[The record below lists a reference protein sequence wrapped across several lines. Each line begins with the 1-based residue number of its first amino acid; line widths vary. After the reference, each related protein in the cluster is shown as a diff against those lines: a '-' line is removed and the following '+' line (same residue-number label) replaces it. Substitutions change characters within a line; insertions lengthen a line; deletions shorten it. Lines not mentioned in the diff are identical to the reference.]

1 MNVDALIGRYYPIL
15 IPLFWILISTGVAA
29 LSGWKTLAEAYPPFS
44 EPSGEKLRF
53 QSASLRWSSNY
64 TGIIH
69 MSANHQ
75 GLALSVFA
83 LFRPGHAPML
93 IPWGDI
99 RAEVRAGLI
108 PSITLRFAR
117 RPKVPFIISNA
128 LGERLAGM
136 SGGQL
141 IVTSFGLSNMG
152 NR

>member
-1 MNVDALIGRYYPIL
+1 MNIDRLIEQYFPIL
-15 IPLFWILISTGVAA
+15 IPLFWIFISNGIAR
-29 LSGWKTLAEAYPPFS
+29 LSGWTTLAEAYPFLSDPT
-44 EPSGEKLRF
+44 GEKLRF

-108 PSITLRFAR
+108 PSVTLRFAR
-117 RPKVPFIISNA
+117 KPKVPFIISKA

-136 SGGQL
+136 SGGQFK
-141 IVTSFGLSNMG
+141 VSSS
-152 NR
+152 